1 MIFQFTGNQPESL
14 TSPGGSSSL
23 SDCRT
28 ALPSSLQLWITGI
41 APARFGGLD
50 EAGRNF
56 DEFARQ
62 AP

>member
-1 MIFQFTGNQPESL
+1 MICRFTGNQPESL
-14 TSPGGSSSL
+14 TSPHGSWNLPDCRMASQSSL
-23 SDCRT
+23 W
-28 ALPSSLQLWITGI
+28 LWITGI

-50 EAGRNF
+50 EARRNF